1 VWGARRAD
9 AVDLGVGDLAAVSHE
24 LQHGAQL
31 VVGVAGEPAGEG
43 LADRAVVAA
52 DFGEALRCVT
62 GAFLA
67 IQGVG
72 MCLLLE
78 DCTGLAWRGRRR

>member
-1 VWGARRAD
+1 MYGPFQHGDSARWFPERQPARASLHLQVGRRAK
-9 AVDLGVGDLAAVSHE
+9 
-24 LQHGAQL
+24 GAMASRS
-31 VVGVAGEPAGEG
+31 VPRIIGSGGHPMGTVK
-43 LADRAVVAA
+43 
-52 DFGEALRCVT
+52 RCVT